1 MIVYCS
7 ALATLVTIRV
17 PRIDNAKTV
26 IIIDV
31 DIIEN
36 IVDLLSYVQQGGNGN
51 NNTAT
56 DETKVSILEGASDLG
71 NRSYQPSPIKI
82 KVGDTITWTNDDSI
96 APHTVTEGNPSSSMS
111 GAGFDS
117 GLLSQGQTFKYTFN
131 KVGVVEYFCSLH
143 PTMVGKVS
151 VSS

>member
-1 MIVYCS
+1 M
-7 ALATLVTIRV
+7 AQNLT
-17 PRIDNAKTV
+17 D
-26 IIIDV
+26 
-31 DIIEN
+31 
-36 IVDLLSYVQQGGNGN
+36 VQQGGNGN

-56 DETKVSILEGASDLG
+56 DETKVSIVEGASDFG
-71 NRSYQPSPIKI
+71 NKSYQPSPIKI

-117 GLLSQGQTFKYTFN
+117 GLLSQGQAFKHTFN

>member
-1 MIVYCS
+1 MKTIIILDLICMLV
-7 ALATLVTIRV
+7 LATTLTSFSVSTVMAQNVT
-17 PRIDNAKTV
+17 
-26 IIIDV
+26 DV
-31 DIIEN
+31 
-36 IVDLLSYVQQGGNGN
+36 QRA
-51 NNTAT
+51 NNTAGGGN
-56 DETKVSILEGASDLG
+56 KVSIVEGASDLG
-71 NRSYQPSPIKI
+71 NKSYQPSPIKS

-96 APHTVTEGNPSSSMS
+96 APHTVTEGNLSSSMS

-117 GLLSQGQTFKYTFN
+117 GLLSQGQTFKHTFS

>member
-1 MIVYCS
+1 MKTIIILDLICML
-7 ALATLVTIRV
+7 ALATTLTSFSVSTVMAQNVT
-17 PRIDNAKTV
+17 D
-26 IIIDV
+26 
-31 DIIEN
+31 
-36 IVDLLSYVQQGGNGN
+36 VQQGA

-56 DETKVSILEGASDLG
+56 DETKVSIVEGASDFG
-71 NRSYQPSPIKI
+71 NKSYQPSPIKI

-96 APHTVTEGNPSSSMS
+96 TPHTVTEGNPSSSMS

-117 GLLSQGQTFKYTFN
+117 GLLSQGQTFKHTFN

>member
-1 MIVYCS
+1 ML
-7 ALATLVTIRV
+7 ALATTLTSFSVSTVMAQNVT
-17 PRIDNAKTV
+17 D
-26 IIIDV
+26 
-31 DIIEN
+31 
-36 IVDLLSYVQQGGNGN
+36 VQQGA

-56 DETKVSILEGASDLG
+56 DATKVSIVEGASDFG
-71 NRSYQPSPIKI
+71 NKSYQPSPIKI

-117 GLLSQGQTFKYTFN
+117 GLLSQGQTFKHTFN